1 MSSTPEAILPAP
13 RRPVRRPAPTD
24 GPTRVA
30 GIPNTT
36 NSASK
41 TIMPMSVSTYGP
53 TLNLTPGPAVPMQ
66 MSSDGEMRSTSPEDS
81 TSNRLRKVAC
91 VECRQQKVKCDAFQR
106 DPEAC
111 TRCVKRN
118 LPCSIKTDF
127 KRTYKRARLAAVE
140 KEVEEL
146 RRSLEVQNSEQDMV
160 SRTLLDLARGNST
173 SGSTAVSSPATA
185 DASLPNVTSRPVMD
199 SSVIVASGSQ
209 VVRPAAQFAPR
220 ETDESAPQKATTNGQ
235 HFLRLNGP
243 PQEQQPQSP
252 DKNII
257 LPSTGLN
264 QEPQI
269 VASFQM
275 IDHLPQDKSF
285 DSNVHTITPRTL
297 EGFTVTKDQIL
308 GLFLEFQSNYHPYLP
323 VVDLCKGPDN
333 IYLKSDLLFWIIL
346 ETASRIYSD
355 LALFPILS
363 SKVKELV
370 ARQLNSPLRSAYD
383 VQAILIFTVWPPP
396 AGSLNSDPS
405 WNTCGLAM
413 FNAVK
418 LGLHC
423 PGKTQ
428 DFGRV
433 KVSPMLS
440 ETQEQ
445 VKTWVTC
452 NIVSQHLSMALG
464 YPTFSMYDWTVNNSY
479 RREGFIS
486 MPKDLKVQVEL
497 AKFCDRMVRL
507 LNQDT
512 RDICGNV
519 DSQTRRTVI
528 RVLAKELDEIELS
541 LGLTSDICKLLILVT
556 RTQLYAYA
564 FLDENL
570 ESNLY
575 GLTLAYQSAIQTIAF
590 TETLDVS
597 IIPDGKYSKLLYLPT
612 YVELGIVL
620 AAFII
625 MKLQFSSLC
634 ETLDVTSGK
643 RHFASA
649 IAIMRKSSIKD
660 NDFPIRVST
669 IMFQLWKLHS
679 KDKLDAIRD
688 GRPQYISPRLKLRS
702 RMATS
707 VLFDSIWVW
716 RERYGTF
723 QTQPAGAGQGQH
735 HPLQQ
740 HQQQAQHQQQ
750 QQPQQGQQGQQV
762 PLSKI
767 QSPRLHARRGPSD
780 DPELRNARGVMAL
793 LDSTSTARG
802 PSFEQQNLPLPPPM
816 NSLPIPH
823 TMIPMG
829 TGDVQQPQNMPSM
842 GTDELV
848 HYLDNEAV
856 AFDHL
861 YLDWQEM
868 GVLWDDITLF
878 IGAVDDDPQ
887 SNVMEQVHDYA
898 VGNPQA
904 Y

>member
-1 MSSTPEAILPAP
+1 
-13 RRPVRRPAPTD
+13 
-24 GPTRVA
+24 
-30 GIPNTT
+30 
-36 NSASK
+36 
-41 TIMPMSVSTYGP
+41 
-53 TLNLTPGPAVPMQ
+53 
-66 MSSDGEMRSTSPEDS
+66 STSPEDS
-81 TSNRLRKVAC
+81 TSSRLRKVAC
-91 VECRQQKVKCDAFQR
+91 VECRQQKVKCDAFER

-185 DASLPNVTSRPVMD
+185 DASLPN
-199 SSVIVASGSQ
+199 
-209 VVRPAAQFAPR
+209 
-220 ETDESAPQKATTNGQ
+220 
-235 HFLRLNGP
+235 
-243 PQEQQPQSP
+243 SP
-252 DKNII
+252 DKTVV
-257 LPSTGLN
+257 PPTGLN

-269 VASFQM
+269 LTSFQM
-275 IDHLPQDKSF
+275 IGHLPQDKLF
-285 DSNVHTITPRTL
+285 DPNAHTITPRTL

-323 VVDLCKGPDN
+323 VVDICKGPDN

-486 MPKDLKVQVEL
+486 MPQDLKVQVEL
-497 AKFCDRMVRL
+497 AKFCDKMVRL

-556 RTQLYAYA
+556 RTQLYAYS
-564 FLDENL
+564 FLDEDL
-570 ESNLY
+570 ESNLD
-575 GLTLAYQSAIQTIAF
+575 GLTLAYRAAIQMIAF

-612 YVELGIVL
+612 YIELDIVL

-625 MKLQFSSLC
+625 LKLQFSSLS

-716 RERYGTF
+716 RERYG
-723 QTQPAGAGQGQH
+723 
-735 HPLQQ
+735 
-740 HQQQAQHQQQ
+740 
-750 QQPQQGQQGQQV
+750 
-762 PLSKI
+762 
-767 QSPRLHARRGPSD
+767 
-780 DPELRNARGVMAL
+780 
-793 LDSTSTARG
+793 
-802 PSFEQQNLPLPPPM
+802 
-816 NSLPIPH
+816 
-823 TMIPMG
+823 
-829 TGDVQQPQNMPSM
+829 
-842 GTDELV
+842 
-848 HYLDNEAV
+848 
-856 AFDHL
+856 
-861 YLDWQEM
+861 
-868 GVLWDDITLF
+868 
-878 IGAVDDDPQ
+878 
-887 SNVMEQVHDYA
+887 
-898 VGNPQA
+898 
-904 Y
+904 

>member
-1 MSSTPEAILPAP
+1 MLSVPPQVIPA
-13 RRPVRRPAPTD
+13 RRPAPTD
-24 GPTRVA
+24 TSSSVA
-30 GIPNTT
+30 DTSNNAITPM
-36 NSASK
+36 SAS
-41 TIMPMSVSTYGP
+41 TPGP
-53 TLNLTPGPAVPMQ
+53 TLIQTPGSAMSMP
-66 MSSDGEMRSTSPEDS
+66 MSSDGEMRSASPEDP
-81 TSNRLRKVAC
+81 TINRLRKIAC
-91 VECRQQKVKCDAFQR
+91 VECRQQKVKCDAFER
-106 DPEAC
+106 APEAC

-118 LPCSIKTDF
+118 LPCSIKSNF
-127 KRTYKRARLAAVE
+127 RRTYKRARLAAVE

-146 RRSLEVQNSEQDMV
+146 RRSLEMQNSEQDMV

-173 SGSTAVSSPATA
+173 SGSTAISSPATA
-185 DASLPNVTSRPVMD
+185 AASLPNVTSGPVMNSPGIFANGLPPVMGPARPSPPRTMD
-199 SSVIVASGSQ
+199 
-209 VVRPAAQFAPR
+209 VV
-220 ETDESAPQKATTNGQ
+220 SPQKATTNGQ
-235 HFLRLNGP
+235 HFLRLSGP
-243 PQEQQPQSP
+243 IQEQQPQSP
-252 DKNII
+252 HNNVV
-257 LPSTGLN
+257 PPVGGLSQ
-264 QEPQI
+264 QEPQ
-269 VASFQM
+269 ALHLLQT
-275 IDHLPQDKSF
+275 IDRLPQENLF
-285 DSNVHTITPRTL
+285 DPSAHTITPRTL

-308 GLFLEFQSNYHPYLP
+308 GLFLEFQSHYHPFLP
-323 VVDLCKGPDN
+323 VVDLSKGPDK
-333 IYLKSDLLFWIIL
+333 IYMKSDLLFWIIL

-355 LALFPILS
+355 VALFPILS
-363 SKVKELV
+363 SKLKELV

-383 VQAILIFTVWPPP
+383 VQAILIFTLWPPP
-396 AGSLNSDPS
+396 AGSLNSDPC

-433 KVSPMLS
+433 KVRPMLS

-452 NIVSQHLSMALG
+452 NIVSQHLSMGLG
-464 YPTFSMYDWTVNNSY
+464 YPTFSMYDWTVNNAY
-479 RREGFIS
+479 RQEGFIS
-486 MPKDLKVQVEL
+486 MPRDLKIQVEL
-497 AKFCDRMVRL
+497 AKFCDKMVRL

-519 DSQTRRTVI
+519 DSSTRRTVI
-528 RVLAKELDEIELS
+528 KVLAKELDEIEFS
-541 LGLTSDICKLLILVT
+541 MGMMSDICKLLLLIT

-564 FLDENL
+564 FLDEDL
-570 ESNLY
+570 ESNLD
-575 GLTLAYQSAIQTIAF
+575 GLTLAYHAAIQTIAF
-590 TETLDVS
+590 SETLDVA
-597 IIPDGKYSKLLYLPT
+597 IAPDGNYSKLLYLPL
-612 YVELGIVL
+612 YVELDIVL

-625 MKLQFSSLC
+625 MKVQFSSLS
-634 ETLDVTSGK
+634 EALDTNAGK

-688 GRPQYISPRLKLRS
+688 GRPQYTSPRLKLRS

-723 QTQPAGAGQGQH
+723 QTHPAGAGQNQN

-740 HQQQAQHQQQ
+740 QHQQQ
-750 QQPQQGQQGQQV
+750 QQAQQQQQGQQV

-767 QSPRLHARRGPSD
+767 PSPRLQSTRGPGEE
-780 DPELRNARGVMAL
+780 PELRNTRGVMAL
-793 LDSTSTARG
+793 LDSTNTTYG
-802 PSFEQQNLPLPPPM
+802 PSFEQQNPPLPPPD
-816 NSLPIPH
+816 NEIAIPQPL
-823 TMIPMG
+823 MPMTQG
-829 TGDVQQPQNMPSM
+829 GAQQPQNMASM

-848 HYLDNEAV
+848 HYLDNESV

-868 GVLWDDITLF
+868 GVLWDDISLF
-878 IGAVDDDPQ
+878 MGAVDDDPQ
-887 SNVMEQVHDYA
+887 PVVIGQEHDFA
-898 VGNPQA
+898 VVNPPHG

>member
-1 MSSTPEAILPAP
+1 MSSIPEATLSAP
-13 RRPVRRPAPTD
+13 PQLIPVRRPAPTD
-24 GPTRVA
+24 GPNKVA
-30 GIPNTT
+30 GIPNTRT
-36 NSASK
+36 MMPLSAS
-41 TIMPMSVSTYGP
+41 TPGP
-53 TLNLTPGPAVPMQ
+53 ALNLTPGSAVSMQ

-81 TSNRLRKVAC
+81 TSSRLRKVAC
-91 VECRQQKVKCDAFQR
+91 VECRQQKVKCDAFER

-185 DASLPNVTSRPVMD
+185 DASLPNVTSKPAMNT
-199 SSVIVASGSQ
+199 SGIVASGSR
-209 VVRPAAQFAPR
+209 VVRPAAQSASQ
-220 ETDESAPQKATTNGQ
+220 ETDESAPQKATSNGQ
-235 HFLRLNGP
+235 HFLRLSGP
-243 PQEQQPQSP
+243 LQERQPQSP
-252 DKNII
+252 DKTMV
-257 LPSTGLN
+257 PPTGLN
-264 QEPQI
+264 LEPHI
-269 VASFQM
+269 LTSFQM
-275 IDHLPQDKSF
+275 IDHLSQDKLF
-285 DSNVHTITPRTL
+285 DPNEHTITPRTL

-323 VVDLCKGPDN
+323 VVDICKGPDN

-486 MPKDLKVQVEL
+486 MSQDLKVQVEL

-556 RTQLYAYA
+556 RTQLYAYS
-564 FLDENL
+564 FLDEDL
-570 ESNLY
+570 ESNLD
-575 GLTLAYQSAIQTIAF
+575 GLTLAYQAAIEMIAF
-590 TETLDVS
+590 AETLDVS

-612 YVELGIVL
+612 YIELDIVL

-625 MKLQFSSLC
+625 MKLQFSSLS
-634 ETLDVTSGK
+634 EALDVTSGK

-735 HPLQQ
+735 YPLQQ
-740 HQQQAQHQQQ
+740 HQHQQQPQPQQPQQ
-750 QQPQQGQQGQQV
+750 QQPQQGQQV

-767 QSPRLHARRGPSD
+767 QSPRLQARRGPSD

-793 LDSTSTARG
+793 LDSTNIARG
-802 PSFEQQNLPLPPPM
+802 PSFEQQNLPLPPPI
-816 NSLPIPH
+816 NSLPIPQ
-823 TMIPMG
+823 TVVPMTPG
-829 TGDVQQPQNMPSM
+829 GAQQPQNMPSM

-878 IGAVDDDPQ
+878 MGAVDDDPQ
-887 SNVMEQVHDYA
+887 PNVMEQVHDYA
-898 VGNPQA
+898 VANPQA

>member
-1 MSSTPEAILPAP
+1 MTIPAAKNLMTPMAHST
-13 RRPVRRPAPTD
+13 T
-24 GPTRVA
+24 
-30 GIPNTT
+30 
-36 NSASK
+36 
-41 TIMPMSVSTYGP
+41 
-53 TLNLTPGPAVPMQ
+53 GPAVHAVSSQ

-81 TSNRLRKVAC
+81 TSGRFRKIAC
-91 VECRQQKVKCDAFQR
+91 VECRQQKVKCDAFER

-146 RRSLEVQNSEQDMV
+146 RRSLEMQNSEQDMV
-160 SRTLLDLARGNST
+160 SRTLLDLARGNPT
-173 SGSTAVSSPATA
+173 SGSTAVSSPATTA
-185 DASLPNVTSRPVMD
+185 ANIPNATAGPVMD
-199 SSVIVASGSQ
+199 SSG
-209 VVRPAAQFAPR
+209 VVTDESRPAATSPMRDIDDGTAPKP
-220 ETDESAPQKATTNGQ
+220 STNGQ
-235 HFLRLNGP
+235 HFLRLSGHV
-243 PQEQQPQSP
+243 QEQYVQSP
-252 DKNII
+252 NKDIT
-257 LPSTGLN
+257 LPQAGIN
-264 QEPQI
+264 QEPQN
-269 VASFQM
+269 VSSFQM
-275 IDHLPQDKSF
+275 IDQVAQDKSF
-285 DSNVHTITPRTL
+285 DPNVHTITPRTL
-297 EGFTVTKDQIL
+297 EGFTVTKDQII

-323 VVDLCKGPDN
+323 VVDLVKGPDS

-355 LALFPILS
+355 VCLFPILS

-370 ARQLNSPLRSAYD
+370 ARQLNSPLRSCYD

-396 AGSLNSDPS
+396 AGSLNSDPC

-433 KVSPMLS
+433 KVSPMVS
-440 ETQEQ
+440 ETEEQ
-445 VKTWVTC
+445 VKTWVAC
-452 NIVSQHLSMALG
+452 NVVSQHLSMALG
-464 YPTFSMYDWTVNNSY
+464 YPTFSMYDWAVNNSH

-486 MPKDLKVQVEL
+486 MPRDLKIQVEL
-497 AKFCDRMVRL
+497 AKFCDKMVRL
-507 LNQDT
+507 LNRDT

-541 LGLTSDICKLLILVT
+541 LGGASDICKFLILVA

-564 FLDENL
+564 FLDEDL
-570 ESNLY
+570 ESNTEA
-575 GLTLAYQSAIQTIAF
+575 LTLAHQVAIQTIAF
-590 TETLDVS
+590 AETLDVS
-597 IIPDGKYSKLLYLPT
+597 AVSDGKYSKLLYLPT
-612 YVELGIVL
+612 YIELDIVL

-625 MKLQFSSLC
+625 LKLQFSSLS
-634 ETLDVTSGK
+634 ERLDVDSGK

-679 KDKLDAIRD
+679 KDRLDAIRD

-723 QTQPAGAGQGQH
+723 QVQPAGAGQGQH
-735 HPLQQ
+735 HHPLQPQ
-740 HQQQAQHQQQ
+740 PQQAQP
-750 QQPQQGQQGQQV
+750 QQPAGQQV
-762 PLSKI
+762 PFSKI
-767 QSPRLHARRGPSD
+767 PSPKLQARRGPSD
-780 DPELRNARGVMAL
+780 GPELRNARGVMAL
-793 LDSTSTARG
+793 LDNTNTTYD
-802 PSFEQQNLPLPPPM
+802 PSFEQQDQPMPPPI
-816 NSLPIPH
+816 SSIPIPQPV
-823 TMIPMG
+823 MPLAPG
-829 TGDVQQPQNMPSM
+829 GVQQHQHLPSM

-878 IGAVDDDPQ
+878 MGEADEE
-887 SNVMEQVHDYA
+887 SHGNVMGQDY
-898 VGNPQA
+898 GNTIANQQG
-904 Y
+904 YKS